1 MAGLNRPVVGSV
13 AAGRGARGPC
23 APARRPVRPW
33 RPGRGRMVS
42 RTRRASAGLS
52 GTELPPQTSWAAS
65 AASEVSAEEAPPAA
79 GVAAALCWPRP
90 NNAWSPSWPTVSP
103 AAMPGSVCRLSREGG
118 RDREDGQEGDAEDPP
133 GHGGAGR
140 HGMPGRGQHDAD
152 RGEHRGPDRPE
163 TGSGGRRVGVRHG
176 RVIIA
181 LRLGLPY
188 GRSETSG
195 ASVAGPL
202 RRPSA
207 RRVLE
212 PIVVIH
218 RGPGVSHRPNEGCG
232 GRRGLTAHRGRQ

>member
-1 MAGLNRPVVGSV
+1 
-13 AAGRGARGPC
+13 
-23 APARRPVRPW
+23 
-33 RPGRGRMVS
+33 
-42 RTRRASAGLS
+42 
-52 GTELPPQTSWAAS
+52 
-65 AASEVSAEEAPPAA
+65 
-79 GVAAALCWPRP
+79 
-90 NNAWSPSWPTVSP
+90 
-103 AAMPGSVCRLSREGG
+103 
-118 RDREDGQEGDAEDPP
+118 
-133 GHGGAGR
+133 
-140 HGMPGRGQHDAD
+140 MPGRGQHDAD

-212 PIVVIH
+212 PIVVYTGARECHIG
-218 RGPGVSHRPNEGCG
+218 RMRAVAAAGGLRPTAG
-232 GRRGLTAHRGRQ
+232 GNR